1 MRKTFRGAPIFTII
15 SLLMIVAMIA
25 MLFVP
30 YWQTE
35 VTEKNDEG
43 KKVDVVKEISISEFT
58 WFPKDYKDL
67 QKDYEKQFDVD
78 FIINDEATMPAILLV
93 LGFALCIFSLAR
105 INSALGSLSALGLG
119 IFSAYGYWTSN
130 FLKTG
135 FTWQTNLIVSI
146 AAAAVGLIGSI
157 VFLVFFI
164 RKLQAERAALK

>member
-1 MRKTFRGAPIFTII
+1 MRKTFRGAPIFTIV
-15 SLLMIVAMIA
+15 SLLMVVAMIA

-35 VTEKNDEG
+35 VKEKNEEG

-78 FIINDEATMPAILLV
+78 FIINDEVTMPALLLV
-93 LGFALCIFSLAR
+93 LGVTLCIFSLAR

-119 IFSAYGYWTSN
+119 IFSTYSYLTSN

-135 FTWQTNLIVSI
+135 LTWQTNLIVSI
-146 AAAAVGLIGSI
+146 AATAVGLISTI